1 MEKEIETL
9 NKKEFSE
16 YLINVKEGNKVF
28 KSENEGIY
36 MVIIT
41 EINKLY
47 KIVYGIDFFERN
59 VSKIKYITESQY
71 RDFKFWGVI
80 DNVLGKVVYVDYKL
94 KKLIEEKYIDE
105 TSIDQTRK
113 ELNNMLCA
121 EIVKEYENDELI
133 KKMKKAGKWEQPL
146 SDNELSNQKFY
157 ARDMVSN
164 YIMEGKEDITFE
176 EYAKYFNNYFN
187 YQDIE
192 LILDLMHEHEE
203 VKRGYIKNVINE
215 LIEYER
221 ISQGWLVKYDFVK
234 NELMK
239 FYGERNKSTSGYE
252 TVMKAV
258 KLKNIAKNNSECNTF
273 TLKVKNEE
281 GQIEEVKVKRNG
293 LITLSILYAFGND
306 ITDIKEENINISC
319 YNIVDRKVE
328 YRDKHKDIYVKDVV
342 DVLYRGT
349 SLMERY
355 KFNKEVQV

>member
-1 MEKEIETL
+1 
-9 NKKEFSE
+9 
-16 YLINVKEGNKVF
+16 
-28 KSENEGIY
+28 

-80 DNVLGKVVYVDYKL
+80 DNVLGKVVCVDYKL
-94 KKLIEEKYIDE
+94 KKLIEEEYIDE

-164 YIMEGKEDITFE
+164 YILEGKEDITFE